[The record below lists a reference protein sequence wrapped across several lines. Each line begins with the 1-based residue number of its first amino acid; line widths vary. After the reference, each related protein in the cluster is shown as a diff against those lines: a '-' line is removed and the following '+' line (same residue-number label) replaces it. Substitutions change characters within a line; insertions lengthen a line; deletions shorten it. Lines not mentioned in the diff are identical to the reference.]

1 MLIQLFIYINT
12 DQTHHA
18 LLTFFFWISRK
29 VSCNVIEYRYFLIIL
44 NFFCFVSGLCLVM
57 FRDTFCCVSGQFII
71 CTVRDCTYLSA
82 VSFLPFHFS
91 PFISPLS
98 FLPFLFSPFISPLSF
113 LPFPFSPFLSPLSF
127 CSSLKEQWSQNG
139 KTRQASGWL
148 LKGQKSIQLSL

>member
-1 MLIQLFIYINT
+1 M
-12 DQTHHA
+12 
-18 LLTFFFWISRK
+18 
-29 VSCNVIEYRYFLIIL
+29 SCNVIEYRYFLIIL

-98 FLPFLFSPFISPLSF
+98 FLPFHFPPFLSPLSF
-113 LPFPFSPFLSPLSF
+113 LPFPFSPFILQFIKGTVESEWKNSAGLWLAIKGTKINTAF
-127 CSSLKEQWSQNG
+127 FIN
-139 KTRQASGWL
+139 KTGSGL
-148 LKGQKSIQLSL
+148 P